1 MRGSGFYPLREF
13 SGDVPNVT
21 TGMIPIEREKG
32 LTIVG
37 KKADESRSGFS
48 PSKELDFAI
57 IGWPKTGKDKV
68 SLWVSCLAG
77 DSMPHLYFFVL
88 F

>member
-21 TGMIPIEREKG
+21 TGMIPIEREKE
-32 LTIVG
+32 LKIVE
-37 KKADESRSGFS
+37 KKADVSGSGFN

-57 IGWPKTGKDKV
+57 IGWPKTGKDKTSYPFLY
-68 SLWVSCLAG
+68 SLWFC
-77 DSMPHLYFFVL
+77 
-88 F
+88 